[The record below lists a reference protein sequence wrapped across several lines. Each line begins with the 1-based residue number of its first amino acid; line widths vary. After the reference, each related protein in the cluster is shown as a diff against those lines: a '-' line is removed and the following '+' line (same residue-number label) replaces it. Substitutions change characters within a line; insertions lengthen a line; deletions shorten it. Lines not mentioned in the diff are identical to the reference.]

1 MSLRR
6 LLLLGL
12 VACLPIV
19 HPAVAADDA
28 PEATLMVSGK
38 STLKVPAD
46 QVSLMLGVEAASVD
60 PDQAHADASATMD
73 ALVKAMKKLG
83 LKPSTEFTIERYTV
97 DQQWSPRPRNADPT
111 WRPTIVGY
119 RVSSS
124 MQITTTR
131 IELAGTLIANAVDAG
146 ANDIGQL
153 VFGLA
158 DPRTSRGEAIDAA
171 TQNAIEDAKR
181 LAAAAGVELHSIQSL
196 NLDGAAATPR
206 FEKYGAV
213 VAGRSM
219 AMDSAPIP
227 PVMSGDVTV
236 QANVTLVWNIS
247 GP

>member
-6 LLLLGL
+6 LLLLGF

-28 PEATLMVSGK
+28 PEATLTVSGK

-46 QVSLMLGVEAASVD
+46 QVSLMLGVEAASAD

-83 LKPSTEFTIERYTV
+83 LKPVPSSRSSVHRRSAVVT
-97 DQQWSPRPRNADPT
+97 RPRNADPT

-158 DPRTSRGEAIDAA
+158 DPPPHGRGDRCRDAECNRRCQATGRSRRRRTSLDPIPESRRRRG
-171 TQNAIEDAKR
+171 DAKIR
-181 LAAAAGVELHSIQSL
+181 KVRSSCRRPQHGH
-196 NLDGAAATPR
+196 
-206 FEKYGAV
+206 
-213 VAGRSM
+213 GRP
-219 AMDSAPIP
+219 DP

-236 QANVTLVWNIS
+236 HANVTLVWNIS